1 MGLNKKIAKAIVA
14 GLVVA
19 SSFGTVVPAMAAPA
33 VKDTIASKQ
42 AAIDAAAKVV
52 PPEAVLTSAK
62 TDDAKFDLEYLV
74 PDTLQRYEIVV
85 DRSTSKVQSAVIKT
99 SNYPGSVTVSKTE
112 ADVKGTILADY
123 PDAKNIVVTKYT
135 DDKSGTPFVIYK
147 ATFETAT
154 LTGTAL
160 LNPATAL
167 IGYQE
172 LKFK

>member
-1 MGLNKKIAKAIVA
+1 M
-14 GLVVA
+14 
-19 SSFGTVVPAMAAPA
+19 
-33 VKDTIASKQ
+33 
-42 AAIDAAAKVV
+42 
-52 PPEAVLTSAK
+52 
-62 TDDAKFDLEYLV
+62 
-74 PDTLQRYEIVV
+74 
-85 DRSTSKVQSAVIKT
+85 DRATSKVQKAVIKT
-99 SNYPGSVTVSKTE
+99 SNYPGSVTVNKTE

-172 LKFK
+172 LQFK

>member
-1 MGLNKKIAKAIVA
+1 M
-14 GLVVA
+14 
-19 SSFGTVVPAMAAPA
+19 
-33 VKDTIASKQ
+33 
-42 AAIDAAAKVV
+42 
-52 PPEAVLTSAK
+52 LTSAK

-85 DRSTSKVQSAVIKT
+85 DRATSKVQSAVIKT

-112 ADVKGTILADY
+112 ADVKGTILANY